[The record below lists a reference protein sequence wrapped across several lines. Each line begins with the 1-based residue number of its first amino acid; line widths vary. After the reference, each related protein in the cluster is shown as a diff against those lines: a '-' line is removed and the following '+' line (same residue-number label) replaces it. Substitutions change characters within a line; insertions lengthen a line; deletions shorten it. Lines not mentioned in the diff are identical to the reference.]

1 MTKLVF
7 KDFRKHQ
14 LDEISIRS
22 SHSSVVSEQI
32 HKTDT
37 ETIRSSEEEFLP
49 REVRKI
55 AKAQEKREA
64 EKLKQIKENRTFADP
79 EIELLL
85 ALLPVAKI
93 KLR

>member
-1 MTKLVF
+1 VF
-7 KDFRKHQ
+7 KDFRKNQ
-14 LDEISIRS
+14 PDEISIRS

-37 ETIRSSEEEFLP
+37 DETVRSSEEEFLP

-79 EIELLL
+79 EIEPLL